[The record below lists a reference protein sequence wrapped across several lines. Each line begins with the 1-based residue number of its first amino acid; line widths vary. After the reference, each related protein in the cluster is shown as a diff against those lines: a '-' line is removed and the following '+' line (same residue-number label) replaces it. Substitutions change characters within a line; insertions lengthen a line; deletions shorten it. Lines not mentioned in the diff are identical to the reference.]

1 MNTIRRI
8 FISHTSEFT
17 KFPEKKSFIDAA
29 VAAVNRAGDVPCDM
43 NYFTARDM
51 KPAEYC
57 RERVRECDVYVG
69 VIGFRYGSPV
79 RDRPEVSYTEL
90 EFEAACETPAKTR
103 LVFVLDQVAQVPVGL
118 FLDNQ
123 YGDRQAKFRK
133 RISDASVTCKPFS
146 DARELEMLVHQ
157 ALIETGGSK
166 IDTSKPDRVDW
177 PDGKTPYP
185 GLFAFRQD
193 YADLFFGRDRE
204 VDAVIAKMSEPEGRF
219 LIISGASGSGKS
231 SVVGAGLWRAL
242 IREDRIPGSRSWDW
256 LRIQPGDSSTPFKPL
271 ARGLGETLRITQR
284 PEKLADE
291 LATDQNR
298 LGILLAQR
306 LTGDRELI
314 LFLDQL
320 EELFTQGFT
329 DEDIGNFLDQLVA
342 TAHDKNKL
350 LRVVATVRSEFIG
363 RLEESESVLKLLNA
377 NCDYHLGLVSPRALQ
392 DMIEKPARVT
402 GYDFEPGLVD
412 DILSDAAQEP
422 GNLPLVAYALEQL
435 FVRRR
440 NRTFTRD
447 AYEEIR
453 GVAGAIGTQADQ
465 VISGLDAEAL
475 GAFDRVFAEL
485 VHIERDRPPTR
496 NRVTLATFKTD
507 EGANTLFRALAGPD
521 CRVLVTG
528 GDANDSSVQVAHE
541 KLFAAW
547 PRLKE
552 WIDRGG
558 DALRLIDHATEAAR
572 RWQNSGE
579 KTEELWSATGA
590 AEVLKALRRFGK
602 QASPVLDRF
611 LQPQEGLIRQLE
623 QDSLSHEQRARIGE
637 ILAAFGDPRPGVR
650 LRPDGLPDIEWVDI
664 ERGKIQLE
672 EVQKVFDVK
681 RFRIAKYPVTNVQF
695 QAFINA
701 QDGYRNAEWWRDIKQ
716 SNEPAA
722 PSWNGDNFPR
732 ETVCWYEAV
741 AFCRWLGE
749 RTGSKIRLPTEWEWQ
764 QAATG
769 GDVTREYPWTGLW
782 DPTRCNSAE
791 GRLNRVT
798 AVGVYP
804 NGAALQGV
812 LDMAGNVWEWCLN
825 KYDKPRNRSA
835 ALIDESGDNRVGRG
849 GSWFHE
855 PKFLRSSHRD
865 WFNPDGRYHFFGFRL
880 AQGID

>member
-363 RLEESESVLKLLNA
+363 R
-377 NCDYHLGLVSPRALQ
+377 
-392 DMIEKPARVT
+392 
-402 GYDFEPGLVD
+402 
-412 DILSDAAQEP
+412 
-422 GNLPLVAYALEQL
+422 
-435 FVRRR
+435 
-440 NRTFTRD
+440 
-447 AYEEIR
+447 
-453 GVAGAIGTQADQ
+453 
-465 VISGLDAEAL
+465 SG
-475 GAFDRVFAEL
+475 
-485 VHIERDRPPTR
+485 
-496 NRVTLATFKTD
+496 
-507 EGANTLFRALAGPD
+507 
-521 CRVLVTG
+521 
-528 GDANDSSVQVAHE
+528 
-541 KLFAAW
+541 
-547 PRLKE
+547 
-552 WIDRGG
+552 
-558 DALRLIDHATEAAR
+558 
-572 RWQNSGE
+572 
-579 KTEELWSATGA
+579 
-590 AEVLKALRRFGK
+590 
-602 QASPVLDRF
+602 
-611 LQPQEGLIRQLE
+611 
-623 QDSLSHEQRARIGE
+623 RIGVC
-637 ILAAFGDPRPGVR
+637 P
-650 LRPDGLPDIEWVDI
+650 
-664 ERGKIQLE
+664 
-672 EVQKVFDVK
+672 KV
-681 RFRIAKYPVTNVQF
+681 A
-695 QAFINA
+695 
-701 QDGYRNAEWWRDIKQ
+701 
-716 SNEPAA
+716 
-722 PSWNGDNFPR
+722 
-732 ETVCWYEAV
+732 
-741 AFCRWLGE
+741 
-749 RTGSKIRLPTEWEWQ
+749 
-764 QAATG
+764 
-769 GDVTREYPWTGLW
+769 
-782 DPTRCNSAE
+782 
-791 GRLNRVT
+791 
-798 AVGVYP
+798 
-804 NGAALQGV
+804 
-812 LDMAGNVWEWCLN
+812 
-825 KYDKPRNRSA
+825 
-835 ALIDESGDNRVGRG
+835 
-849 GSWFHE
+849 
-855 PKFLRSSHRD
+855 
-865 WFNPDGRYHFFGFRL
+865 
-880 AQGID
+880 